1 MATPSRN
8 EVAVTTW
15 AELLRAVDE
24 GNGLNRVTM
33 ATLRELE
40 GAERLGKHVLT
51 AIATK
56 LSQLGLGH
64 LPEDLPNRQDQPVM
78 LYKVGT
84 PAADTIRA
92 IRMTLLTGIVDM
104 SLYHVLIQLNKLPD
118 PTQVLMRNQ
127 VEEDAEGAVDAVI
140 KLLRSINPGVDLS
153 GLPRR
158 PEEMV

>member
-1 MATPSRN
+1 MATPSGT
-8 EVAVTTW
+8 EMAVTTW
-15 AELLRAVDE
+15 AELLKTVEE

-51 AIATK
+51 SIATK

-64 LPEDLPNRQDQPVM
+64 LPEELPNRQDQPVM
-78 LYKVGT
+78 IYQVGT
-84 PAADTIRA
+84 PAADAIRA

-118 PTQVLMRNQ
+118 PTQVLMRDQ
-127 VEEDAEGAVDAVI
+127 VKATANEAVDVVI
-140 KLLRSINPGVDLS
+140 KLLRDLNPGVELSDLT
-153 GLPRR
+153 PPR
-158 PEEMV
+158 PEMV